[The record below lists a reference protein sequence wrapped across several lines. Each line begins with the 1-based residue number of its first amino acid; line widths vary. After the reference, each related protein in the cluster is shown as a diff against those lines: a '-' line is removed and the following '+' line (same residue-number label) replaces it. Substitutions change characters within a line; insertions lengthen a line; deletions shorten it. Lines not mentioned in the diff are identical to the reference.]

1 MCMSSQ
7 ETEKTIN
14 MISQNA
20 IKEGNSEFSQK
31 EWQILC
37 DSYISHTPSY
47 ECARI
52 LDTEIMDVE
61 RVYQMFSIR
70 AALSGMEAYLKTG
83 AESA

>member
-1 MCMSSQ
+1 MCMTKE
-7 ETEKTIN
+7 ETQKAIH

-20 IKEGNSEFSQK
+20 IREGNSEFSPM